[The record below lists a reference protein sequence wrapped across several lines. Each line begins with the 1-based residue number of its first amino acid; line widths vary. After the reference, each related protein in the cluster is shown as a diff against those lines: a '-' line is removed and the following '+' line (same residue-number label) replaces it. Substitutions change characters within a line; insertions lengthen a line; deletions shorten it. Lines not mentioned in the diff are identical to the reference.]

1 MKLHPFLEKETDL
14 IMRMWNEVTGPLA
27 WMWKSIFINQ
37 LMFLTH
43 CRSGQCFRKRL
54 ETVRALSF
62 ILAASARTALNFMLG
77 ELLATGLGPQTR
89 GNHWMTSKLTFGK
102 VLSFLNHRNFF
113 FTLFFRIRRVHAFCL
128 NIYLLKKNYHNLLQW
143 SRKHWFVYLSNE

>member
-1 MKLHPFLEKETDL
+1 
-14 IMRMWNEVTGPLA
+14 
-27 WMWKSIFINQ
+27 MWKSIFINQ

-113 FTLFFRIRRVHAFCL
+113 YPVFQNKLCSCILLEYIFTLKKTTIIYCSEAE
-128 NIYLLKKNYHNLLQW
+128 NIGLYI
-143 SRKHWFVYLSNE
+143 